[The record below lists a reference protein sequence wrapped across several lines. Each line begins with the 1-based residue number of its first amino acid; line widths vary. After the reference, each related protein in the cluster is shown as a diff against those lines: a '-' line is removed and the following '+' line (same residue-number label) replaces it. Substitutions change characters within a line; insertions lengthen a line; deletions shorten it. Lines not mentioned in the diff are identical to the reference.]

1 MQWTSITTKSMFGN
15 YSGALFLSF
24 AFEFWKWSTRFISA
38 LFTPSPNI
46 HAVNASDPYETCR
59 SHPIGWMATADRDT
73 DEKERCRS
81 GERKRRAKRWK
92 MFLSLKRVHETRQ
105 KRFLRWRSCGQYGI
119 ILSSCHRVQ
128 WIHQTHK
135 IIAKLNENRALSGL
149 RVDVHIAFI
158 SRNHSH
164 TSFDP

>member
-15 YSGALFLSF
+15 YSGALFLSL

-38 LFTPSPNI
+38 SFTPSPSI

-105 KRFLRWRSCGQYGI
+105 NRFLRWRRCVF
-119 ILSSCHRVQ
+119 RVVANMVSFYR
-128 WIHQTHK
+128 HA
-135 IIAKLNENRALSGL
+135 IACNEYIKHTKLLLNWMKT
-149 RVDVHIAFI
+149 VH
-158 SRNHSH
+158 SVGCV
-164 TSFDP
+164 